1 VLPNK
6 ELKLT
11 KPSIMELRSLT
22 PVFGGP
28 SGLMHGDGM
37 MGSLKGAGS
46 FFGAMA
52 LLVPVVSLVV
62 DRAGEVAASGST
74 LSLGW
79 RFAIALTNWYVR
91 FLPFIAIGGVALA
104 TVIGGYLSRRC
115 SIIEERRALLV
126 WLIVAVLY
134 LALPVVSSLTPS
146 IGRVSSGWIHGLTP
160 LMAMGIVAPLATVVT
175 GVHLQARI
183 RHLSSSRVRGWHI
196 AVASLVLAV
205 LGPAALIPSVW
216 VWTRAGEVATPSPVL

>member
-1 VLPNK
+1 
-6 ELKLT
+6 
-11 KPSIMELRSLT
+11 M
-22 PVFGGP
+22 FGGP
-28 SGLMHGDGM
+28 PGLKHGEGM

-46 FFGAMA
+46 VFGAMT
-52 LLVPVVSLVV
+52 LFVPVVSLVV
-62 DRAGEVAASGST
+62 DHAGQVAAAGST

-79 RFAIALTNWYVR
+79 RLAIALTNWYVR

-104 TVIGGYLSRRC
+104 TLIGGYLSRRC
-115 SIIEERRALLV
+115 SIIEARRALLV

-134 LALPVVSSLTPS
+134 LALPLLSFLTPI
-146 IGRVSSGWIHGLTP
+146 IGAASSSWIHGLTP

-175 GVHLQARI
+175 GVHLQSRI

-205 LGPAALIPSVW
+205 LGPALLIPSVW
-216 VWTRAGEVATPSPVL
+216 VWTRAREVSIPSPAP